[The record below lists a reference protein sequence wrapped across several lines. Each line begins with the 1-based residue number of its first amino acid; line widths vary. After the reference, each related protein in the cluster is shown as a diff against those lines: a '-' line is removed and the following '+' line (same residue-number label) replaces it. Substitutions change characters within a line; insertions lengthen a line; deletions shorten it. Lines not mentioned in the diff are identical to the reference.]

1 MYNARAI
8 DLGLNQQYGRVDRPC
23 CQPTFQLRELNA
35 VRQGIRNWTRV
46 ETGIGLRVDPKVVLS
61 SQILQLSQQE
71 LDLAIDVELTD
82 NPALERLQED
92 LDPITDEC
100 VMRAVA
106 PDELRP
112 GSEDHEFRRS
122 LVNDEDELD
131 WMDFAATTTSLW
143 EHLRAQLLQA
153 LPKELEPLG
162 EFMVEC
168 ISEKG
173 YLATPVEEISL
184 ATGYSLEKVEA
195 VLVVLRTCEPA
206 GVGATSVEDCLL
218 LQLRDADTVETKL
231 ARQIVKHHMDDFI
244 ARKTSR
250 IMRKYRVLPDVVEA
264 AFEEILA
271 LNPYPGES
279 YCANSARI
287 HTMVTRMPSVVPDLV
302 LTVDEFGWH
311 VDVRG
316 ADPNSLSIS
325 RTYRKRFEE
334 LKDGRVSERDEK
346 RHVDEYVKRAANF
359 IQSVYQRRRTLRR
372 IGEYLVQH
380 QSGFVSTGQYQF
392 LKALTRT
399 QMAKDLGLHESTVS
413 RATNGKFVQISNGEV
428 VAFDVFFKPALRIQK
443 MIEDILATENP
454 NSPLSDEQIAAILKK
469 KGVEVARRTVNKY
482 RDRTKLLSSRKRRM
496 A

>member
-1 MYNARAI
+1 MGAN
-8 DLGLNQQYGRVDRPC
+8 G
-23 CQPTFQLRELNA
+23 

-46 ETGIGLRVDPKVVLS
+46 ETGIGIRVDPKVVLS
-61 SQILQLSQQE
+61 SQILQLTQQE
-71 LDLAIDVELTD
+71 LDQAIDVELTD

-92 LDPITDEC
+92 LDPITDES
-100 VMRAVA
+100 VLRAIA
-106 PDELRP
+106 PQELRP

-122 LVNDEDELD
+122 LVNEDDEFDWLD
-131 WMDFAATTTSLW
+131 LAATTTSLW

-153 LPKELEPLG
+153 ISKELEPLG

-168 ISEKG
+168 INERG
-173 YLATPVEEISL
+173 YLATPIEEISL
-184 ATGYSLEKVEA
+184 ATGFSLTDVEL
-195 VLVVLRTCEPA
+195 VLHKLRLCEPA
-206 GVGATSVEDCLL
+206 GVGATSVEDCLM
-218 LQLRDADTVETKL
+218 LQLRDADTIETKL
-231 ARQIVKHHMDDFI
+231 ARQILKHHMDDFI
-244 ARKTSR
+244 ARKTAR
-250 IMRKYRVLPDVVEA
+250 IVRKFRVLPEVVEA
-264 AFEEILA
+264 AFDEILA

-279 YCANSARI
+279 YCASSAHI
-287 HTMVTRMPSVVPDLV
+287 HSNITRMPSVIPDIV
-302 LTVDEFGWH
+302 LTLDETGWH

-325 RTYRKRFEE
+325 RTYRKRFDE
-334 LKDGRVSERDEK
+334 LKQGRTAERAEK
-346 RHVDEYVKRAANF
+346 QHVDEYVKRAANF

-399 QMAKDLGLHESTVS
+399 RMAKDLAIHESTVS

-428 VAFDVFFKPALRIQK
+428 VPFDVFFKPALRIQK

-454 NSPLSDEQIAAILKK
+454 NSPLSDEQIALLLKR
-469 KGVEVARRTVNKY
+469 KGVDVARRTVNKY

>member
-1 MYNARAI
+1 M
-8 DLGLNQQYGRVDRPC
+8 
-23 CQPTFQLRELNA
+23 
-35 VRQGIRNWTRV
+35 RQGIRNWTRV

-61 SQILQLSQQE
+61 SHILQLTQQE
-71 LDLAIDVELTD
+71 LDQAIDVELSD

-92 LDPITDEC
+92 LDPITDES
-100 VMRAVA
+100 VLRAVA
-106 PDELRP
+106 PHELRP

-122 LVNDEDELD
+122 MVSDDDELD
-131 WMDFAATTTSLW
+131 WLDLTATTTSLW

-168 ISEKG
+168 INERG

-184 ATGYSLEKVEA
+184 ATGFSLEEVDA
-195 VLVVLRTCEPA
+195 VLAKLRQCEPA
-206 GVGATSVEDCLL
+206 GVGATSVEECLL
-218 LQLRDADTVETKL
+218 LQLRDADTVETRL
-231 ARQIVKHHMDDFI
+231 ARQILKHHMDDFI
-244 ARKTSR
+244 GRKMSR
-250 IMRKYRVLPDVVEA
+250 IMRKYRVLPEVVGA
-264 AFEEILA
+264 AFDEILS

-279 YCANSARI
+279 YCASSARI
-287 HTMVTRMPSVVPDLV
+287 HTMVTRMPSVIPDLV

-334 LKDGRVSERDEK
+334 LKEGPVKERDEK

-392 LKALTRT
+392 LKSLTRT

-428 VAFDVFFKPALRIQK
+428 VSFDVFFKPALRIQK

-454 NSPLSDEQIAAILKK
+454 NSPLSDEQIAGILKK